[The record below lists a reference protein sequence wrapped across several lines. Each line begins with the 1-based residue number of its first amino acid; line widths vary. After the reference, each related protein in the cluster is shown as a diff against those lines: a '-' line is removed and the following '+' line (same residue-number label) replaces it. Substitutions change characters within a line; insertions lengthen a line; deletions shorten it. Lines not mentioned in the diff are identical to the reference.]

1 VTTLLGISPQALN
14 QKTLYQKHYS
24 LSQNIVSVITKS
36 EIENHNSIFTD
47 SKNIRNV
54 SKSIRMVGGVPPLFI
69 FAQQNFPRCISI

>member
-54 SKSIRMVGGVPPLFI
+54 PPLFI